1 MNVEPRSK
9 ERTHYGYV
17 AVPSSVTLP
26 LRLFDLIQFHRAD
39 THASGTT
46 LGWRLISRRWLQT
59 PGPSV
64 PHDSRRPTDEV

>member
-9 ERTHYGYV
+9 GRSHYGYV

-46 LGWRLISRRWLQT
+46 SRLAVDISTVATNTWT
-59 PGPSV
+59 VGPTRQQET
-64 PHDSRRPTDEV
+64 HG